1 MKTANLK
8 SHTTSEM
15 SWNIYFQVFT
25 VRTWRKRLSNLNTFL
40 TPRIYWGIHTIFA
53 QSTTSTGQKGFRLDH
68 CIEAIEASVDVKA
81 NRKKIF
87 TVKKQYSYL

>member
-1 MKTANLK
+1 MIV
-8 SHTTSEM
+8 SESKKNKVSRGM
-15 SWNIYFQVFT
+15 DMIELCIRS
-25 VRTWRKRLSNLNTFL
+25 
-40 TPRIYWGIHTIFA
+40 
-53 QSTTSTGQKGFRLDH
+53 STGQKGFRLDH